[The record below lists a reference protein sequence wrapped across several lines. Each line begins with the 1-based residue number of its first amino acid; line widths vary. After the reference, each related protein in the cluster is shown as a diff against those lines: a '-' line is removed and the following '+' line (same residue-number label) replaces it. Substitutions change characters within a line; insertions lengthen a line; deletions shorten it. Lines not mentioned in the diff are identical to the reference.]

1 MPFKGKERKY
11 MKKAIK
17 TAAEF
22 LLFFVL
28 GCAFFTATVS
38 AYIDPS
44 AMTYIVQVVVG
55 IVIAGAAA
63 FGFYFQ
69 RLRRKLKKKDE
80 AAADDYD
87 SAAFSEEE
95 IEDDGEFDDS
105 DIPDDDEDTESK

>member
-1 MPFKGKERKY
+1 

-17 TAAEF
+17 AAVEF

-80 AAADDYD
+80 AVADDYD

>member
-1 MPFKGKERKY
+1 

-17 TAAEF
+17 VIGEF
-22 LLFFVL
+22 FLFFVL

-80 AAADDYD
+80 PAADDYD
-87 SAAFSEEE
+87 SAAFSEDE

-105 DIPDDDEDTESK
+105 DIPDDDQTDIQ